1 MALFSPR
8 PLAPPAVAVPVAVSL
23 AVLLGPVTEVLLP
36 PTGLLV
42 STKEPLEVLVFEDPD
57 ELVLFTMEMMVLLDP
72 SKRILVDGGAVV
84 TVVLLLLLVLVL
96 VTVN

>member
-1 MALFSPR
+1 M
-8 PLAPPAVAVPVAVSL
+8 SL
-23 AVLLGPVTEVLLP
+23 AVLLEPVTEVLLP

-42 STKEPLEVLVFEDPD
+42 STKEPLGVLVFEDPD